1 MFFKWSLETRQEKYQ
16 RSITNFAS
24 FIKSVYL
31 EVAPFSKEERLKLVS
46 RIESFLD
53 ESGVLTEQGLLQKS
67 SLLLP
72 NSLRKGNCT
81 S

>member
-1 MFFKWSLETRQEKYQ
+1 LFFKWSLETRQEKYQ

-53 ESGVLTEQGLLQKS
+53 ESGVLTEQGLLQKIKS
-67 SLLLP
+67 VTSKLFK
-72 NSLRKGNCT
+72 KG
-81 S
+81 